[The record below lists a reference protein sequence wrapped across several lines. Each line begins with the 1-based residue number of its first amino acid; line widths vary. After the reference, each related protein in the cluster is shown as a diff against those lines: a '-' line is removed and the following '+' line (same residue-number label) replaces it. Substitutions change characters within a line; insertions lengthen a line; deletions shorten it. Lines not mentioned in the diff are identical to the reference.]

1 MMNNNDEIIL
11 PTKEEIIAMLEFAIK
26 SDLITYQNIGEIL
39 GMKLIDDLLPKMKVG
54 PQWGYEGFRIFCKEN
69 NLFST
74 DTLAEAL
81 KKLK

>member
-1 MMNNNDEIIL
+1 MKDNKVII
-11 PTKEEIIAMLEFAIK
+11 PSREEIIAMLEFAIK

-39 GMKLIDDLLPKMKVG
+39 DMKLIDDLLPKMKVG

-69 NLFST
+69 NLLPT

>member
-1 MMNNNDEIIL
+1 MKDNKVVI

-26 SDLITYQNIGEIL
+26 SDLIPYQNIGEIL
-39 GMKLIDDLLPKMKVG
+39 GMKLIDELLPTIKVG